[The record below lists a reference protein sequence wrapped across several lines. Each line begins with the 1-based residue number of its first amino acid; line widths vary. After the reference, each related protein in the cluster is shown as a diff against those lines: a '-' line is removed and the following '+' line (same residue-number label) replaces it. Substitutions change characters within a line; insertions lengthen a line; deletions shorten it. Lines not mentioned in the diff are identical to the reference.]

1 MGGLLKEALKSLCGV
16 SQWCYA
22 VFWKIGC
29 QNTKLLIWE
38 ECYYEPAVSSAPP
51 CITGLRNPELPFGEW
66 EGCWGSETSSQPGN
80 RPWDKVHLLINKMMI
95 DNHINIVGQGLV
107 GRSAFTGNHQWILA
121 NNYITD
127 VHPPEVLNELH
138 LQLSAGI
145 QTVAVIP
152 VLPHGVL
159 QLGSFTTIMENMGFV
174 NDVKSLILRLGCI
187 PGALLSNSYG
197 TNECVEK
204 IGIPISL
211 GKPISM
217 DSAGIYRST
226 NSMTSVAEGCNQ
238 QNNSSQ
244 VSTVFGQSSSLIK
257 QIQENSQGTASSSLL
272 PDPTQTLAKYHGS
285 HSESK
290 ISPELKPN
298 PNFKS
303 WMDCG
308 IVGAEVI
315 PSNPN
320 FWLNPQVSFCNSQ
333 SGFNCQSI
341 IGQSIATHSSIKSM
355 EQQIL
360 SDDGLQDH
368 VINSTCASNSQVKP
382 KTVLGIVPNLQ
393 KLEDVGSSCMRL
405 AGSGVQKVGSSRAEV
420 PLSILAN
427 QLTNTCMLSGIY
439 NQGHDCEDSKC
450 TRADLDPKKE
460 SMDNDLFQALSIPLL
475 QADDGMPFIEQ
486 PPSAIHDCLKHESES
501 LSTRSVNVKYEDA
514 CIQPPSGDDLFDVLG
529 ADLKSKL
536 LNGKWNNVLAEGPD
550 LKMQNLGKDTS
561 IFRDMQNVF
570 SDIFSANKGISDR
583 GIHSRVGTDHL
594 LDAVVSSAQSA
605 AKQISDDDVSCRTT
619 LSKFSNSSVPSSS
632 SPTFGRV
639 NISNHVQ
646 GELLGGLPKS
656 LLKGGT
662 LPSSSYPSG
671 CSKDDAGTCSQ
682 TTSMYGSQI
691 SSWVEQGHKSR
702 RDSSVSTA
710 YSKRN
715 DEMIKPNRKRL
726 KPGEN
731 PRPRPKDRQM
741 IQDRVKEL
749 REIVPNG
756 AKCSIDALL
765 EKTIKHMLFLQSV
778 TKHADKLKQTGESK
792 IKENFEGGATWAFE
806 VGSQSM
812 ICPIVVEDLNPPR
825 QMLVE
830 MLCEERGFFLE
841 IADLIR
847 GLGLTILKGVM
858 ETRNDKIWARFAVE
872 ANRDVTRVEIFM
884 SLVRLLEQTVKGSTS
899 SANAFESNNMM
910 FQHSFPQAA
919 SIPATGRASSLQ

>member
-1 MGGLLKEALKSLCGV
+1 MGGLLKEALKSLCRV
-16 SQWCYA
+16 SQWSYA

-29 QNTKLLIWE
+29 QNTNLLIWE
-38 ECYYEPAVSSAPP
+38 ECYYEPALSSIPP
-51 CITGLRNPELPFGEW
+51 CITGLQNPEFSFGEW
-66 EGCWGSETSSQPGN
+66 EGCWGSEISSQLGSQ
-80 RPWDKVHLLINKMMI
+80 PWDKVHFLINKMMMNNRI
-95 DNHINIVGQGLV
+95 SVVGQGLV
-107 GRSAFTGNHQWILA
+107 GRAAFTGNHQWILA

-127 VHPPEVLNELH
+127 AHPLEVLHEVR
-138 LQLSAGI
+138 LQFSAGM
-145 QTVAVIP
+145 QTVSVIP

-159 QLGSFTTIMENMGFV
+159 QLGSSTTIVENMGFV

-187 PGALLSNSYG
+187 SGALLSNSYG
-197 TNECVEK
+197 TNECIEK

-211 GKPISM
+211 AKPISM
-217 DSAGIYRST
+217 DSAGIFRSI
-226 NSMTSVAEGCNQ
+226 NSITSVAEGCNQ
-238 QNNSSQ
+238 QSNPSQ
-244 VSTVFGQSSSLIK
+244 ASRVIGQSSSLIK
-257 QIQENSQGTASSSLL
+257 QIQENSQGTASTSQL
-272 PDPTQTLAKYHGS
+272 PGMTQTMAKS
-285 HSESK
+285 HDGHCESK
-290 ISPELKPN
+290 ISPEMKSN
-298 PNFKS
+298 QNFKS
-303 WMDCG
+303 LMDCG
-308 IVGAEVI
+308 VVGAEVI
-315 PSNPN
+315 PSNQTL
-320 FWLNPQVSFCNSQ
+320 WLDPQVGFCNSR
-333 SGFNCQSI
+333 SGFNCQPI
-341 IGQSIATHSSIKSM
+341 IVESNASHSSIKSM

-360 SDDGLQDH
+360 LDTGLRSH
-368 VINSTCASNSQVKP
+368 VINSTSASNSQMKSKSVP
-382 KTVLGIVPNLQ
+382 GIVPNLQ
-393 KLEDVGSSCMRL
+393 KLEDVTSSCRQL
-405 AGSGVQKVGSSRAEV
+405 AGSGVQIVGSSRVEV

-427 QLTNTCMLSGIY
+427 QLTSTCMPSGVA
-439 NQGHDCEDSKC
+439 NQGHDFEDSKC
-450 TRADLDPKKE
+450 TQADLVPKKE
-460 SMDNDLFQALSIPLL
+460 SIDNDLFQALSIPLL
-475 QADDGMPFIEQ
+475 HADEGTPFSEELS
-486 PPSAIHDCLKHESES
+486 SAIYDCLQHESES
-501 LSTRSVNVKYEDA
+501 LSTRSLNVKYEDT

-529 ADLKSKL
+529 ADLKTKL
-536 LNGKWNNVLAEGPD
+536 LNGKRNNVLAEGPD
-550 LKMQNLGKDTS
+550 LKMQNPGNDTS
-561 IFRDMQNVF
+561 IFKDMLNVF
-570 SDIFSANKGISDR
+570 SDIFSANEGISDQ
-583 GIHSRVGTDHL
+583 GIYSGMGSDHL

-619 LSKFSNSSVPSSS
+619 LTKFSNSSVPSSS
-632 SPTFGRV
+632 PTFGQV
-639 NISNHVQ
+639 NISNQVQ

-662 LPSSSYPSG
+662 LPSSSYRSG

-691 SSWVEQGHKSR
+691 SSWVEQGHNSR

-715 DEMIKPNRKRL
+715 DEMTKPNRKRL

-806 VGSQSM
+806 VGSQSR

-884 SLVRLLEQTVKGSTS
+884 SLVHLLEQTVKGSTS
-899 SANAFESNNMM
+899 SANAFDSNNMM
-910 FQHSFPQAA
+910 VQHSFPQAA

>member
-1 MGGLLKEALKSLCGV
+1 MGGLLKEALKSLCGA
-16 SQWCYA
+16 SQWSYA

-38 ECYYEPAVSSAPP
+38 ECYYEPALSSAPP
-51 CITGLRNPELPFGEW
+51 CITGLQNPELPFGEW
-66 EGCWGSETSSQPGN
+66 DGCWGLETSSHLGSQ
-80 RPWDKVHLLINKMMI
+80 PWDQVHFLINKMMI
-95 DNHINIVGQGLV
+95 NNRINIVGQGLV
-107 GRSAFTGNHQWILA
+107 GRAAFTGNHQWILA
-121 NNYITD
+121 NNCMTD
-127 VHPPEVLNELH
+127 AQPPEVLNEVH
-138 LQLSAGI
+138 LQFSAGM

-159 QLGSFTTIMENMGFV
+159 QLGSSTTIMENMGFV
-174 NDVKSLILRLGCI
+174 DDVKSLILRLGCI

-197 TNECVEK
+197 ANECIEK

-226 NSMTSVAEGCNQ
+226 NSSTLVAEGCNQ
-238 QNNSSQ
+238 QSNSSQ
-244 VSTVFGQSSSLIK
+244 ASRVIGQSSSLIK
-257 QIQENSQGTASSSLL
+257 QIQENSQGTASTSQL
-272 PDPTQTLAKYHGS
+272 PCLSQTLAKPHDG
-285 HSESK
+285 HCESK
-290 ISPELKPN
+290 INQEIKPN
-298 PNFKS
+298 QNFKS
-303 WMDCG
+303 QMDCEV
-308 IVGAEVI
+308 VGAELI
-315 PSNPN
+315 PSDPTL
-320 FWLNPQVSFCNSQ
+320 WLNPQVSFSNLQ
-333 SGFNCQSI
+333 SGFNCQPT

-360 SDDGLQDH
+360 SDAGLKNY
-368 VINSTCASNSQVKP
+368 VMNSASATNSRMKP
-382 KTVLGIVPNLQ
+382 KPVLGTVPNMQ
-393 KLEDVGSSCMRL
+393 KLEDVTFSCTRL
-405 AGSGVQKVGSSRAEV
+405 TGSGVQKVGSPRVEV

-427 QLTNTCMLSGIY
+427 QLNSTCMPSGVSC
-439 NQGHDCEDSKC
+439 QVHDSEDSKC
-450 TRADLDPKKE
+450 ARADLVPKKE
-460 SMDNDLFQALSIPLL
+460 STNNDLFQALNIPLL
-475 QADDGMPFIEQ
+475 QAYDGMPFSEQ
-486 PPSAIHDCLKHESES
+486 HPSAIHDCLKRES
-501 LSTRSVNVKYEDA
+501 LSTTSLNVKYEDA
-514 CIQPPSGDDLFDVLG
+514 CVQPPSGDDLFDVLG
-529 ADLKSKL
+529 AGLKSKL
-536 LNGKWNNVLAEGPD
+536 LNGKWNNVLTEGPD
-550 LKMQNLGKDTS
+550 LKMLNLGKDAS

-570 SDIFSANKGISDR
+570 SDIFSANEGISDR
-583 GIHSRVGTDHL
+583 GIHSGVGTDHL

-605 AKQISDDDVSCRTT
+605 AKQISDDNVSCRTT
-619 LSKFSNSSVPSSS
+619 LTKFSNSVPST
-632 SPTFGRV
+632 SPTFGQV
-639 NISNHVQ
+639 NISNQVQ
-646 GELLGGLPKS
+646 GEFLDCLPKS

-662 LPSSSYPSG
+662 LPSSSHRSG
-671 CSKDDAGTCSQ
+671 CSKANIGTCSQ

-691 SSWVEQGHKSR
+691 SSWVEQGHNSR

-715 DEMIKPNRKRL
+715 DEMTKPNRKRL
-726 KPGEN
+726 KPGES

-792 IKENFEGGATWAFE
+792 IKETFEGGATWAFE

-884 SLVRLLEQTVKGSTS
+884 SLVRLLEQTVKGSSS
-899 SANAFESNNMM
+899 SANAFDSNNMLV
-910 FQHSFPQAA
+910 QHSFPQAA